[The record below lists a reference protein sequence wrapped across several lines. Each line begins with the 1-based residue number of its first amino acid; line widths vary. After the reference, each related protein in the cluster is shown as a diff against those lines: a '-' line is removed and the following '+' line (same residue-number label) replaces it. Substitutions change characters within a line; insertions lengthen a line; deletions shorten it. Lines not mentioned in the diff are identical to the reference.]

1 MGFFQTND
9 HKYAINI
16 SYDKQSFSNGRWQE
30 MWGGL
35 FLKFSFQVFFGWI
48 IQTKNNEI

>member
-1 MGFFQTND
+1 MGFFQANH
-9 HKYAINI
+9 HKYAINN
-16 SYDKQSFSNGRWQE
+16 SFDKQSLSNGIWQE

-48 IQTKNNEI
+48 QTKNNEI